1 MNSGAVGAEEGAG
14 CPALAGLPPLPC
26 LGSNNSTGTPQKQ
39 PVPENGKPPSV
50 PVAKSAYKTEFCLKE
65 NIRLAVE
72 KYGIEHLGFFTV
84 TFAKPV
90 YSAKTAQRHL
100 NSLLTH
106 VIRSRYG
113 NRYIIVFERHESGAI
128 HFHFV
133 VYVEKDI
140 RTGFDWDLARQ
151 AYEAQ
156 KQRNFA
162 LAGRLWTAAA
172 EKAEN
177 RDFLRGEWKF
187 WREARK
193 RYRWLG
199 RCELLPIRST
209 AEAVSRYTGGYIA
222 KHMQNRREEDKG
234 VRLVRYGKGM
244 HWARSRLAF
253 NSPRVWLWCEK
264 LKMFALQNGCGS
276 LEALKRKFG
285 KRWAYRC
292 AAAIQGMRLLVRMGN
307 EVVDA
312 SQYDA
317 ATAQEICSKYPRASD
332 RHFHPAPLQMPPAA
346 QALHEWKAA
355 VVAVARSVFG
365 TSVKVISD
373 IDD

>member
-1 MNSGAVGAEEGAG
+1 MGPVEPGEGAG
-14 CPALAGLPPLPC
+14 CPASAGLPPLPC

-39 PVPENGKPPSV
+39 SAPENGNPPSV

-90 YSAKTAQRHL
+90 FSAKTAQRHL

-133 VYVEKDI
+133 VFVEKDI

-156 KQRNFA
+156 RQRNFA
-162 LAGRLWTAAA
+162 VAGRLWTAAA

-177 RDFLRGEWKF
+177 GDFLRGEWKF

-199 RCELLPIRST
+199 RCQMLPIRST
-209 AEAVSRYTGGYIA
+209 AEAVAKYTGGYIA
-222 KHMQNRREEDKG
+222 KHMQHRREEDKG
-234 VRLVRYGKGM
+234 VKLVRYGKGM
-244 HWARSRLAF
+244 HWARSRIAF
-253 NSPRVWLWCEK
+253 NSPHAWLWREK

-285 KRWAYRC
+285 KRWSYRC
-292 AAAIQGMRLLVRMGN
+292 AAAIQGMRLPLRIGD
-307 EVVDA
+307 EVIDA
-312 SQYDA
+312 GQFDA
-317 ATAQEICSKYPRASD
+317 ATARELCGKYSRTSD
-332 RHFHPAPLQMPPAA
+332 RYFCLAPLQIRRTPEAE
-346 QALHEWKAA
+346 ALREWN
-355 VVAVARSVFG
+355 VRIVSLVRSVFG
-365 TSVKVISD
+365 KSATIC
-373 IDD
+373 

>member
-1 MNSGAVGAEEGAG
+1 MSRNRWRGRVAPRQRGW
-14 CPALAGLPPLPC
+14 PPLPC
-26 LGSNNSTGTPQKQ
+26 LGSNNSTSTTETQPPPGTDT
-39 PVPENGKPPSV
+39 PPSV
-50 PVAKSAYKTEFCLKE
+50 PVARSAYKTEFCLKE

-106 VIRSRYG
+106 FIRSRYG
-113 NRYIIVFERHESGAI
+113 NRYIIVFERHNSGAI

-140 RTGFDWDLARQ
+140 RTGFDWNLARQ

-162 LAGRLWTAAA
+162 LAGRLWAAAA

-177 RDFLRGEWKF
+177 GDFLRAEWKF

-199 RCELLPIRST
+199 RCEMLPIRST

-222 KHMQNRREEDKG
+222 KHMQHRREEDKG
-234 VRLVRYGKGM
+234 VQLVRYGKGM
-244 HWARSRLAF
+244 HWARSRIAF
-253 NSPRVWLWCEK
+253 NSPCGWLWREK

-276 LEALKRKFG
+276 LEALKKKFG

-292 AAAIQGMRLLVRMGN
+292 AAAIQGMRLPVRMGE

-312 SQYDA
+312 GQYDGA
-317 ATAQEICSKYPRASD
+317 AAQELCGKYPRASD
-332 RHFHPAPLQMPPAA
+332 QHYNPLPLQMLPLPT
-346 QALHEWKAA
+346 QKRKERGERVAL
-355 VVAVARSVFG
+355 VTLVRSVFPHA
-365 TSVKVISD
+365 SLV
-373 IDD
+373 

>member
-1 MNSGAVGAEEGAG
+1 MGPVESGDGAG
-14 CPALAGLPPLPC
+14 CPALAGLPPPLPC
-26 LGSNNSTGTPQKQ
+26 LGSNNSTGTD
-39 PVPENGKPPSV
+39 ENGHLPEQGKGASV
-50 PVAKSAYKTEFCLKE
+50 PVARSAYKTEFCLKE

-90 YSAKTAQRHL
+90 YCARTAQRHL

-113 NRYIIVFERHESGAI
+113 NRYIIVFERHQSGAI

-133 VYVEKDI
+133 VFVEKDI
-140 RTGFDWDLARQ
+140 RTGFNWDLARQ

-156 KQRNFA
+156 KQRDFA

-172 EKAEN
+172 RKAEN
-177 RDFLRGEWKF
+177 GDFLRGEWKF

-199 RCELLPIRST
+199 RCEMLPIRST
-209 AEAVSRYTGGYIA
+209 AEAVAKYTGGYIA
-222 KHMQNRREEDKG
+222 KHMQHRREEDKG
-234 VRLVRYGKGM
+234 VKLVRYGKGM
-244 HWARSRLAF
+244 HWARSRIAF
-253 NSPRVWLWCEK
+253 NSPRVWLWREK

-276 LEALKRKFG
+276 LDALKRKFG
-285 KRWAYRC
+285 KQWAYRC
-292 AAAIQGMRLLVRMGN
+292 AAAIQGMRLPVRIAD

-312 SQYDA
+312 GQYDG
-317 ATAQEICSKYPRASD
+317 ATAQELCAKYPRTSD
-332 RHFHPAPLQMPPAA
+332 RHFRPAPLKMPPL
-346 QALHEWKAA
+346 ALERQKEREEQIAL
-355 VVAVARSVFG
+355 VALVRSVFPRA
-365 TSVKVISD
+365 SIA
-373 IDD
+373 